1 MLALQVLRSRDAEDA
16 LQVSVLALL
25 QRYNNSDE
33 GTTEYFLL
41 CGGGPQ
47 CASDKERFNQSS
59 ALDRHLNSSHLY
71 AVSATK
77 MWPSVVFVM
86 DGCGFSSFK
95 NVSPL
100 VSHAVPN
107 ARSAVVSKQKTV
119 PTFPTR

>member
-47 CASDKERFNQSS
+47 CASDKERFNAPTFARLQLKFGIRGDCGVDVGCYDACGGGKSHYRNDTQSPWG
-59 ALDRHLNSSHLY
+59 
-71 AVSATK
+71 T
-77 MWPSVVFVM
+77 W
-86 DGCGFSSFK
+86 
-95 NVSPL
+95 
-100 VSHAVPN
+100 
-107 ARSAVVSKQKTV
+107 RSAYA
-119 PTFPTR
+119 PGTFGGTFMSA